1 MCPRNHYEKGYTF
14 GWNTWSY
21 KEVLKIT
28 RKYLDSVNLV
38 FAMFYKI
45 NCDFEFPFGIV
56 SFKIQST
63 N

>member
-38 FAMFYKI
+38 FAMFY
-45 NCDFEFPFGIV
+45 
-56 SFKIQST
+56 
-63 N
+63 